1 MPKVLAV
8 IPARSGSKSL
18 PDKNIRSLKGKPLL
32 AHSIEYANRCPLIT
46 KTIVSTDSE
55 LYAQIAMSWG
65 ASVPFLR
72 PKNIAEDDSQDYGF
86 MRHALDFFIEHK
98 DYYDFLALI
107 RPTSPLRPANLIEKS
122 IEILTNNPAATSVR
136 TVAPVKEHPYRVW
149 SIAEDGSMKGFVE
162 SGREPFNLPRQ
173 KLPNL
178 YFQTGDLEMVRAS
191 TLLSGSVSGE
201 NVFPLVVS
209 HDDMVD
215 IDSISD
221 FLQAE
226 KKLI

>member
-1 MPKVLAV
+1 MHRILAV

-32 AHSIEYANRCPLIT
+32 AYSIEYANRCPLISN
-46 KTIVSTDSE
+46 TIVSTDSE
-55 LYAQIAMSWG
+55 LYAQIARNWG

-72 PKNIAEDDSQDYGF
+72 PQNIAEDDSQDYGF

-149 SIAEDGSMKGFVE
+149 SIAEDGSMTGFVE
-162 SGREPFNLPRQ
+162 SKREPFNMPRQ

-215 IDSISD
+215 IDSLSD
-221 FLQAE
+221 FHQAE

>member
-32 AHSIEYANRCPLIT
+32 AYSIEYANRCPLIT

-55 LYAQIAMSWG
+55 LYAEAARHWG

-98 DYYDFLALI
+98 DYNAFLALI

-136 TVAPVKEHPYRVW
+136 TIAPVKENPYLVW
-149 SIAEDGSMKGFVE
+149 SVAEDGSMKGFVE
-162 SGREPFNLPRQ
+162 SEKEAFNLPRQ

-191 TLLSGSVSGE
+191 TLLSGSVSGG
-201 NVFPLVVS
+201 NVFPLVIS
-209 HDDMVD
+209 HDEMVD
-215 IDSISD
+215 IDSVSD
-221 FLQAE
+221 FNQAE
-226 KKLI
+226 RKLT